1 MPTRKQRRRRQKDR
15 RHEYEYVYVD
25 QEGQELEVDPEETE
39 RDAPRR
45 NGMREPKKQPAQTAQ
60 KRSNSRPVRE
70 IQPPSWNKVAKRA
83 LIFLP
88 LIFLA
93 FSFLNSGQ
101 AIGTRLAISL
111 LYTAFFVPFM
121 YLMDRAMYRSYLKR
135 TGQPLPE
142 RQTRKR

>member
-15 RHEYEYVYVD
+15 RHEYEFVYVD
-25 QEGQELEVDPEETE
+25 HEGQELEVESE
-39 RDAPRR
+39 DAEGDGKRR
-45 NGMREPKKQPAQTAQ
+45 NGKREPKKQPAQ
-60 KRSNSRPVRE
+60 KRGNSRPVRE
-70 IQPPSWNKVAKRA
+70 IKPPSWNKVAKRA
-83 LIFLP
+83 LIFFP

-111 LYTAFFVPFM
+111 LYTGFFVPFM

-135 TGQPLPE
+135 TGRPLPE
-142 RQTRKR
+142 RQTRRR